1 MSASTWRICPSA
13 VTMVADTRLSVVN
26 PKRRPASPWPPP
38 SVRPAMPTE
47 GQEPDGVDRPRRVE
61 RALDVDELGAGADRG
76 LARSTPGRRCI
87 RDRSTTTPLAIVE

>member
-13 VTMVADTRLSVVN
+13 VTMVADTRLSVVS

-47 GQEPDGVDRPRRVE
+47 GQEPDGVDRPRRVSV
-61 RALDVDELGAGADRG
+61 RCTSMSWAPGPTVALPFDTR
-76 LARSTPGRRCI
+76 TPLI